1 MKTLMVAAMAA
12 GAISCLG
19 FGDAVAAGGGA
30 RLQSAVYAAN
40 AGEPTARLQNV
51 YYVRVYKCTARS
63 RTGSYGYWTA
73 PALSTARRGALTQCA
88 IRTPR
93 GVLCRITSCR

>member
-1 MKTLMVAAMAA
+1 MVIAVTAGLPVTTLQGLIDLAKQKPNE
-12 GAISCLG
+12 L
-19 FGDAVAAGGGA
+19 
-30 RLQSAVYAAN
+30 LYAAN